1 MAPSFEIID
10 DHIVPHGGSLDDITP
25 RENNVR
31 NAMLVITFA
40 APISGAFIVWLFS
53 ERGWS
58 YYSTW
63 TYSRLSILWFL
74 YVAISAAFFK
84 TRLLICYVRPLKL
97 GL

>member
-1 MAPSFEIID
+1 MAPSFEIVD
-10 DHIVPHGGSLDDITP
+10 DHIVQHGGSLDDITP

-31 NAMLVITFA
+31 NAMLVITFV
-40 APISGAFIVWLFS
+40 APIFGAFIVWLFS

-74 YVAISAAFFK
+74 YVQFGCF
-84 TRLLICYVRPLKL
+84 L
-97 GL
+97 